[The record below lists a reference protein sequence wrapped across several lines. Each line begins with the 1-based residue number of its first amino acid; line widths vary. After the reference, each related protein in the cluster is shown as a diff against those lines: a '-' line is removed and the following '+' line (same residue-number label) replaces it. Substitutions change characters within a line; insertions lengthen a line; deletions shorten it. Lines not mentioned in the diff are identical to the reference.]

1 MRGHEAFQVCKMRGG
16 RANMHKI
23 QGCSPEYDGNL
34 QKSELAE
41 RLDLTLVYFICV
53 TVTSMLHNTLR
64 SCHFE

>member
-1 MRGHEAFQVCKMRGG
+1 
-16 RANMHKI
+16 MHKI

-64 SCHFE
+64 SCHFEQYTK